1 MTWSIKHIV
10 NSKAKIHTWID
21 KQNEKCEKHCCAIH
35 KHAVMQTI
43 PELKGITNFQH
54 MNDLCEDYYFWKKK
68 LVKVCF
74 VDERTDENGHQTSI
88 Y

>member
-10 NSKAKIHTWID
+10 NSKVKIHTS
-21 KQNEKCEKHCCAIH
+21 QNEKCPKHCYAIH
-35 KHAVMQTI
+35 KNAVMQTI

-54 MNDLCEDYYFWKKK
+54 MNDLCKTIFERRK

-88 Y
+88 C